1 MLNKLPQ
8 ILLLFGLSVAGS
20 SCVADKYANPINEDQ
35 SLKGTAWSVEDIAG
49 KGVVDMSH
57 TTIEF
62 TDDGRIAGDTGCN
75 RYFGSVELAEGTI
88 KVGILAGTRKACI
101 PALMDQERSFYQ
113 AIDEVTS
120 WEIAD
125 TGLLH
130 LRNAD
135 GMDQLR
141 ASRTEDP

>member
-1 MLNKLPQ
+1 MMWNKLQ
-8 ILLLFGLSVAGS
+8 FLLLFGFLLLASACTAGHNT
-20 SCVADKYANPINEDQ
+20 NPLNKSQ
-35 SLKGTAWSVEDIAG
+35 SLKATAWSVDDIAG

-75 RYFGSVELAEGTI
+75 RYFGGVELAEGTI

-113 AIDEVTS
+113 AIDEITS
-120 WEIAD
+120 WEIAE

-130 LRNAD
+130 LSNAD
-135 GMDQLR
+135 GVDQLT

>member
-20 SCVADKYANPINEDQ
+20 ACVADKYTNPINEDQ

-49 KGVVDMSH
+49 KGVIDMSH

-120 WEIAD
+120 WEIAE

-135 GMDQLR
+135 GVDQLR
-141 ASRTEDP
+141 ASRTTDP